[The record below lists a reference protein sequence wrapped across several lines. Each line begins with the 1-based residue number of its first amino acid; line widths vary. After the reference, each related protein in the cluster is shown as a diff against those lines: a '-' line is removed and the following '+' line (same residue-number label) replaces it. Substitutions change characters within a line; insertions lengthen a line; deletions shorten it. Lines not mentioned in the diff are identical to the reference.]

1 MAIEIERKFLVKGT
15 PWLTWP
21 SGCEYKQGYL
31 SKGLHSITRVRLA
44 GTQGY
49 LTIKGKADGI
59 SRQEFEY
66 MIPASD
72 ALELLKMAQSAIV
85 HKTRYIR
92 EYQGH
97 QWEVDV
103 FHGDNE
109 GLVVAEIE
117 LQSVNESFAVPPWLG
132 EEVSDDRRYANS
144 SLSSNPWCNW

>member
-1 MAIEIERKFLVKGT
+1 
-15 PWLTWP
+15 
-21 SGCEYKQGYL
+21 
-31 SKGLHSITRVRLA
+31 
-44 GTQGY
+44 
-49 LTIKGKADGI
+49 
-59 SRQEFEY
+59 